1 MDAGGGDGPG
11 ACRASS
17 NYCRIAYTK
26 VVVNAILHPVQA
38 ADVHKAIKL
47 ADVGRRH
54 INDGDL
60 YGMASLVEVVLHEQA
75 HRNTIHRSIGVD
87 CLLVG
92 SICRRRIS
100 NTKNGKKKLQLTEID
115 NTWAVGRPYIAPP
128 FNSLQ
133 RAPSSAWI
141 REREAAEKQRG
152 LTSPENVNWI
162 DAP

>member
-100 NTKNGKKKLQLTEID
+100 NTKNGKKNCNLPRLTTHGPWVGPTLPHHSIAYRGRHLQPGF
-115 NTWAVGRPYIAPP
+115 ASG
-128 FNSLQ
+128 
-133 RAPSSAWI
+133 
-141 REREAAEKQRG
+141 KQRRSSG
-152 LTSPENVNWI
+152 
-162 DAP
+162 D